1 MRSFSVQN
9 NLSDKITTLKSN
21 NNTNNNAINSSV
33 LNCST
38 NNMNSSFDNV
48 IGFQNQNKKIKI
60 PKLNLE
66 ILPNYHGRS
75 NKSLNQSL
83 MDNYSKAKPVAN
95 ANQWTSHVI
104 NKIISAFWMNF
115 QISCINLHEI
125 MILFF
130 FLFILFNFLFKFKK
144 FMCDLI

>member
-1 MRSFSVQN
+1 MQN

-95 ANQWTSHVI
+95 ANQ
-104 NKIISAFWMNF
+104 
-115 QISCINLHEI
+115 
-125 MILFF
+125 
-130 FLFILFNFLFKFKK
+130 
-144 FMCDLI
+144 